1 MQSMQT
7 QPVNQFFN
15 MMQDNMQTQSPL
27 QKKTYNKF
35 TPQEDQKIL
44 NLAKIY
50 GTNNWTQIA
59 KKIPKRTPR
68 QIRERWT
75 NYLDPNIN
83 HSEFTAEEDQIIIE
97 KHNEI
102 GPKWSNIAKFMG
114 RTENQVKNRFY
125 SHILPAAKRLD
136 ISLTEKKSHLQLIE
150 ETQKVKRKRKKINP
164 CQQLSITTSQFQTTN
179 KPSKQFNL
187 NKSQTTSV
195 NPPFQLLP
203 VSHQQ
208 NQILVPVPYFVPY
221 PVYVPVQAAQEEP
234 KQSQSIYSKIDEA
247 KKKSDE
253 YNSQIQQTNQFE
265 FDLFDQ
271 NEQFGQIN
279 DSFYDFNI

>member
-35 TPQEDQKIL
+35 TLQEDQKIL
-44 NLAKIY
+44 DLVKIH

-59 KKIPKRTPR
+59 EKIPKRTPR

-97 KHNEI
+97 KYNEI
-102 GPKWSNIAKFMG
+102 GSKWSNIAKFMG

-125 SHILPAAKRLD
+125 SHILPAAKRLN
-136 ISLTEKKSHLQLIE
+136 ILLTKENSHLLIE

-164 CQQLSITTSQFQTTN
+164 YQQLSITTSQFQPTHKISN
-179 KPSKQFNL
+179 QFNL
-187 NKSQTTSV
+187 NQLQTPSV
-195 NPPFQLLP
+195 NPPFQ
-203 VSHQQ
+203 SHTISHPQ
-208 NQILVPVPYFVPY
+208 NQILVPVPCFVPY
-221 PVYVPVQAAQEEP
+221 PVYVPVQATPEEQ